1 MAKNAVYGGISGKRY
16 IRRHIGPLLTVKEKI
31 MANDTEEA
39 ELQNVFFDSVFTET
53 SVVIKQRGNGANSG

>member
-1 MAKNAVYGGISGKRY
+1 
-16 IRRHIGPLLTVKEKI
+16 

-53 SVVIKQRGNGANSG
+53 SVVIKQRGNGANSS